1 MKNYGIGFFN
11 AFLLAMAVYAGLIF
25 FIFFKSDERVVR
37 FTDTKDFIEVEI
49 GEYQKPQI
57 QVKPEKKPK
66 IQPKPKEE
74 VEKIGQATTNKEVK
88 TQDED
93 KSTNLNELFGDTKE
107 FQEKTTKVQSS
118 EQSIPDATKPKESST
133 AEVKST
139 SLMPPTAKQQKL
151 GESNKKK
158 QKGLYDKF
166 LGAIERKLHEN
177 WNLYER
183 NGNFVAQIEYQIES
197 NGFFRYTSV
206 TKSGNTEFDAKVMD
220 FLSTLDGKYVA
231 APPNKKPYK
240 GSAKLSDEITM
251 MGE

>member
-66 IQPKPKEE
+66 IQPKPKKEE
-74 VEKIGQATTNKEVK
+74 EKTGQATTNKEVK

-93 KSTNLNELFGDTKE
+93 KTTNLNELFGDTKE
-107 FQEKTTKVQSS
+107 FQEKTSKVQSS
-118 EQSIPDATKPKESST
+118 EESIPDAAKPEESST

-139 SLMPPTAKQQKL
+139 SLMPPKRQKV

-166 LGAIERKLHEN
+166 LGAIQRKLHEN

-183 NGNFVAQIEYQIES
+183 NGNFIAQIEYQIES

-206 TKSGNTEFDAKVMD
+206 TKSGNAEFDAKVLD

-231 APPNKKPYK
+231 APPNRKPYK